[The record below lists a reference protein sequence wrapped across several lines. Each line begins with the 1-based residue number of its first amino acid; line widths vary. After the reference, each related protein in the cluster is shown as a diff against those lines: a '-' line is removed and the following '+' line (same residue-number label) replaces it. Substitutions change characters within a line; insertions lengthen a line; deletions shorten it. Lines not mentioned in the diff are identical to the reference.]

1 MPGVRHNLL
10 NGAAQG
16 TYVSPRVEG
25 REENQGRRSEIN
37 IDVDVDLFLL
47 CVSHPDDRLRLSLT
61 GSYGSHSVAVLGPA
75 TGHSLRRGGPLL
87 RYVLRKLLRGA
98 LVILLVTFMVVLLM
112 GLAPGSV
119 ATVILGESATP
130 QAVAELERE
139 MGLDRSVL
147 VQWFSW
153 LGSALQGGL
162 GTSPVTNQPVTS
174 AIVERLPVTLE
185 IAALALL
192 LALVIGVLLATVA
205 ARQRPDSPLDRG
217 INGLT
222 SVFLAIPAFV
232 AAPVLVYLLAVQTRV
247 FPVTGWVP
255 LSDGLGANLRT
266 AFLPA
271 LCVAL
276 IEVAVFQRILRA
288 DLRTTLREDYVEAA
302 RAKGLSGRYIL
313 WRHAFRPASFS
324 LLTVAGVSL
333 GRLVGGTVIVE
344 TFFSLPGLGQLVS
357 TAVTSRDIVT
367 VQGVVAFVAAAY
379 VLINTLVDLGYE
391 MLDPRV
397 RLAGAR

>member
-1 MPGVRHNLL
+1 V
-10 NGAAQG
+10 
-16 TYVSPRVEG
+16 
-25 REENQGRRSEIN
+25 
-37 IDVDVDLFLL
+37 
-47 CVSHPDDRLRLSLT
+47 
-61 GSYGSHSVAVLGPA
+61 
-75 TGHSLRRGGPLL
+75 
-87 RYVLRKLLRGA
+87 
-98 LVILLVTFMVVLLM
+98 LVILLVTFLVILLM

-119 ATVILGESATP
+119 ATVILGDSATP
-130 QAVAELERE
+130 HAVASLEHQ
-139 MGLDRSVL
+139 MGLDRSVF

-153 LGSALQGGL
+153 LGSAVQGRL
-162 GTSPVTNQPVTS
+162 GTSPVTNQPVAT
-174 AIVERLPVTLE
+174 AIVDRLPVTLE
-185 IAALALL
+185 IAFLALL
-192 LALVIGVLLATVA
+192 IALVIGVLLATVA
-205 ARQRPDSPLDRG
+205 AQRRPDSLLDRG

-232 AAPVLVYLLAVQTRV
+232 AAPVLVYLLAVKAPV

-255 LSDGLGANLRT
+255 LTDGLGANLRT

-302 RAKGLSGRYIL
+302 RAKGLSDRYVL

-333 GRLVGGTVIVE
+333 GRLIGGTIIVE
-344 TFFSLPGLGQLVS
+344 SFFSLPGLGQLVS

-367 VQGVVAFVAAAY
+367 VQGTVAFVAAAY
-379 VLINTLVDLGYE
+379 VLVNTLVDLAYE
-391 MLDPRV
+391 FLDPRV
-397 RLAGAR
+397 KSAGAR